1 LITTLIEAAQAV
13 ANNIG
18 KVINTGEKIASYQ
31 KDQSLSEFT
40 RLTQVEPI
48 AVISKDLINL
58 EYMPDVMQSVLS
70 IFTGYYMQAV
80 SIITAIDSIKIIKT
94 LDRLNP
100 DRDSSGYLLTVEN
113 ISTQLLSNYK
123 YKLPAMEDAVD
134 LFNSDKDRHSKD
146 QSQAG
151 YKVKT
156 INDLNETSNLAVG
169 KLVQVNFKESKDS
182 EVSVNVRIRLVPVVL
197 SNTGVE
203 KIVVSKTDDISL
215 SERYH
220 AWRSGRIKF
229 IRDLVFCQDLIDEK
243 KKAIMNDEEGV
254 YSEIIRRVNNAKK
267 YGLLSSNPSLV
278 SASSIFIISEE
289 VARQIEI
296 KFGGSLD
303 SKRVM
308 DKVFEN
314 TYGMMLVVVDRE
326 YDRVS
331 FYTRGIHASSDFS
344 IKEIKAANKG
354 KGIDIGDV
362 LKTFTMGQAPS
373 F

>member
-1 LITTLIEAAQAV
+1 LITTLIEAAQAA

-18 KVINTGEKIASYQ
+18 KIINTGEKIAAYQ
-31 KDQSLSEFT
+31 KDQSLSEFS

-48 AVISKDLINL
+48 AVISNDLINL
-58 EYMPDVMQSVLS
+58 DYMPDVMQTVLAV
-70 IFTGYYMQAV
+70 FTGYYMQAV

-100 DRDSSGYLLTVEN
+100 DRDSSGYLLAVEN
-113 ISTQLLSNYK
+113 ISTQLSSNYK
-123 YKLPAMEDAVD
+123 YKLPAMEDTD
-134 LFNSDKDRHSKD
+134 DDKPHSKD
-146 QSQAG
+146 ESLAG
-151 YKVKT
+151 YKTRVV
-156 INDLNETSNLAVG
+156 NDLNETSNLAVG
-169 KLVQVNFKESKDS
+169 KLVQVTFKESKNS
-182 EVSVNVRIRLVPVVL
+182 EVVVDVRIRMAPVVL

-203 KIVVSKTDDISL
+203 KIVVSKTDDLSL

-229 IRDLVFCQDLIDEK
+229 IRDLIFCQDLIEEK
-243 KKAIMNDEEGV
+243 KKALMKDEEGV
-254 YSEIIRRVNNAKK
+254 YSEIIRRVNNSKK
-267 YGLLSSNPSLV
+267 YGLLASNPSLV

-296 KFGGSLD
+296 KFGGSLGN
-303 SKRVM
+303 KRIM

-344 IKEIKAANKG
+344 IKEIKSANKG

>member
-31 KDQSLSEFT
+31 KDQSLSEFA

-48 AVISKDLINL
+48 VVISKDLINL
-58 EYMPDVMQSVLS
+58 DYMPDVMQSVLS
-70 IFTGYYMQAV
+70 IFAGYYMQAV

-113 ISTQLLSNYK
+113 ISTQLSSHYK
-123 YKLPAMEDAVD
+123 YKLPSMEDGSN
-134 LFNSDKDRHSKD
+134 LFTSDSKD
-146 QSQAG
+146 QSQAS

-156 INDLNETSNLAVG
+156 VSDLNETVNLAVG
-169 KLVQVNFKESKDS
+169 KLVQITFKESKGS
-182 EVSVNVRIRLVPVVL
+182 EVVVDVRIRLTPVVL
-197 SNTGVE
+197 SNMGVE
-203 KIVVSKTDDISL
+203 KIIVSKTDDISL
-215 SERYH
+215 TERYH

-229 IRDLVFCQDLIDEK
+229 IRDLIFCQDLIDEK

-254 YSEIIRRVNNAKK
+254 YSEIIRRVNNSKK

-289 VARQIEI
+289 LARQIEI
-296 KFGGSLD
+296 KFGGSLGN
-303 SKRVM
+303 KRVM

-314 TYGMMLVVVDRE
+314 TYAMMLIVVDRE

-354 KGIDIGDV
+354 RGIDIGDV